1 MICSDISIVLQKG
14 EPVDEQK
21 EDAKK
26 ESDQEADAEKEDE
39 QEGRTKDSS

>member
-1 MICSDISIVLQKG
+1 MIYSNISILLQKG
-14 EPVDEQK
+14 GPVDEQK

-39 QEGRTKDSS
+39 QEGSTKDSS